1 VSTWVAINDGE
12 TPDGSFYWSEDIGYD
27 KINNKWG
34 IAIRA
39 VSGHYQDPDNEHCE
53 SWLFSD
59 APRRLR
65 IPAVAK
71 IPDLLDK
78 LGKETD
84 TMAKKIKEKTE
95 QAEQLAAIINN
106 AASESGAK
114 RK

>member
-1 VSTWVAINDGE
+1 M
-12 TPDGSFYWSEDIGYD
+12 
-27 KINNKWG
+27 
-34 IAIRA
+34 R
-39 VSGHYQDPDNEHCE
+39 
-53 SWLFSD
+53 
-59 APRRLR
+59 
-65 IPAVAK
+65 PAVFASRLSRK